1 MSATQIHT
9 TNQLD
14 EQEARWFA
22 VYTAYKREKLVS
34 KRLADRSIEAYLPLL
49 EYTRRYERKVRSVEL
64 PLISGYIFVKITRK
78 EYVPVLETPDVVNF
92 VKFARNL
99 IAIPESEIKII
110 QRIVGEVSDVEVRT
124 NEFCEGD
131 EVEIIGGK
139 LTGLRGKLL
148 EGQENKNLL
157 IELTHT
163 GLSLRMYIAPGLLMK
178 VQPSGLGRR

>member
-1 MSATQIHT
+1 MAATQVHI

-22 VYTAYKREKLVS
+22 VYTGYKREKLVR
-34 KRLADRSIEAYLPLL
+34 KRLAERAIEAYLPLMA
-49 EYTRRYERKVRSVEL
+49 YTRRYERKVRTVEL

-78 EYVPVLETPDVVNF
+78 EYVPVLETPDVVSF

-99 IAIPESEIKII
+99 IAIPEAEIRII
-110 QRIVGEVSDVEVRT
+110 QRIVGEITDVEVRP
-124 NEFCEGD
+124 NEFCPGD

-139 LTGLRGKLL
+139 LTGIRGKLL
-148 EGQENKNLL
+148 EGHENKNLL

-163 GLSLRMYIAPGLLMK
+163 GLSLRMYIAPGLLGK
-178 VQPSGLGRR
+178 V